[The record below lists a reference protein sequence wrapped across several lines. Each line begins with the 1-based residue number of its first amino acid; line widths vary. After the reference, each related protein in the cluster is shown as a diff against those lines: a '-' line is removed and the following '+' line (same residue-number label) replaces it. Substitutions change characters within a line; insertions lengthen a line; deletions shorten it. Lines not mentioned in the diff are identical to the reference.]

1 MGNVVVAHHGEEG
14 ESDIIH
20 SRVYEIA
27 QGINVHDIQD
37 LSRVVGV
44 SDFDLLV
51 VLFGIIYFGAAD
63 TLVKV
68 YVILSL
74 CVRDVTR
81 CA

>member
-1 MGNVVVAHHGEEG
+1 MCDVVVAHYWEEG

-44 SDFDLLV
+44 SDFDFLV
-51 VLFGIIYFGAAD
+51 FLFGII
-63 TLVKV
+63 
-68 YVILSL
+68 
-74 CVRDVTR
+74 
-81 CA
+81 